1 MTFPENNTSY
11 RAGHRAR
18 ADAGITPLDGAYIR
32 SRRIALGIGETTLGE
47 LLGVSGKMID
57 SLERGG
63 DQNHLS
69 LDFLHDL
76 ARILGCHIIDLFA
89 ERTYPDPAGDD
100 PDAVEATDPATVGR
114 HLATAGR
121 IHVDEL
127 ARILGWTSA
136 RVRLAIHHLEDQLRF
151 CGQAIAWLADTEA
164 QLVPAAGA
172 VDTTDAIS
180 RRDLRAY
187 GLTGTDAALLH
198 EIITKGPRFRL
209 GTVDTVAL
217 GRLRAAELVTTD
229 TIFGPREPR
238 NGAPRNVEGA
248 RLTDTA
254 RFNLCLDDD

>member
-1 MTFPENNTSY
+1 MTSTSTSTNN
-11 RAGHRAR
+11 RPGQRAR
-18 ADAGITPLDGAYIR
+18 AEAGITPLDGPAIR
-32 SRRIALGIGETTLGE
+32 SRRIALGMGETTLGE
-47 LLGVSGKMID
+47 LLGVSGKVID

-76 ARILGCHIIDLFA
+76 ARTLGCHISDLFA
-89 ERTYPDPAGDD
+89 DRPHPDSIGTGGPDDIGD
-100 PDAVEATDPATVGR
+100 TDPAIVGR

-127 ARILGWTSA
+127 ARVLGWTSA
-136 RVRLAIHHLEDQLRF
+136 RARLAIHQLEQQLAG

-164 QLVPAAGA
+164 QLVPAAGPVETTEA
-172 VDTTDAIS
+172 VS

-187 GLTGTDAALLH
+187 GLTAADAGLLH
-198 EIITKGPRFRL
+198 QVVSKGPQHRL
-209 GTVDTVAL
+209 GSVDTVAL
-217 GRLRAAELVTTD
+217 GRLRAAGLLTTD

-238 NGAPRNVEGA
+238 NGAPRNAEGA

-254 RFNLCLDDD
+254 RFNLCLD